1 MKTLR
6 VAVCTALL
14 FTIIVSAA
22 DAQQTAEE
30 LYQAGLYQEEVQGNL
45 ERAVDVYRQI
55 LEDFTG
61 NRTIGAK
68 ALLHIGLCY
77 EKLGLRE
84 AQQAYQ
90 GVIANYPEA
99 AQEVAVARQR
109 LASLTR
115 ALTQLEQKPRFRKI
129 HIASKP
135 RNGVLSPDG
144 DKLAFTSEG
153 SVWVVPIQGN
163 VGPDIAGEPTRL
175 TEPMGAGLWRNLG
188 LSWSADGEW
197 IAFNGEQDEEQ
208 AIYVVPAA
216 GGEPRRIPGNHF
228 RGAYALSYRLG
239 LSPNGETLA
248 FAYNDPEADME
259 AEVSPYRQVFLSIYT
274 TYATA
279 VENGQPT
286 KLTPIWSIEPAFSPD
301 GRFVAYLKFAR
312 AEHEDR
318 GDGYGW
324 YKQLWVVPAEGGTPV
339 LLADSIAARG
349 PVWSPDS
356 RMIAFIRE
364 DAGSQEVWVLPISEE
379 GRATAAP
386 LKIPLP
392 RESQHP
398 LAGWTP
404 SNELGV
410 FMNTPYNQAV
420 YTVPA
425 EGGKAAQITPDGPAF
440 HPRWTPD
447 GRTIVYRGGDRFS
460 LAAVPAT
467 GGETTEVPI
476 VSDPEITPGIP
487 GGGEHVS
494 PDGQKIVFMGAT
506 RQPLRVNIFTVPIEG
521 GAATQVTET
530 VSVPEMDTQDRY
542 PCWSPDGKQIAF
554 IRYRADH
561 QAAEGDFSM
570 NIYTVPAEG
579 GEPKAITT
587 DADSVAWA
595 AIAYSPDG
603 EWLAYFS
610 NGAIKIRPVEGG
622 EARVVV
628 EPETVNFH
636 SELAWSPDG
645 KRIAYTGHGSIWTVP
660 IDGGE
665 PVEVKTGV
673 LTEDAQNLH
682 IDWSPDGKKIVFS
695 ASTGGEP
702 ELWLINNFLPSDR

>member
-1 MKTLR
+1 MKLHR
-6 VAVCTALL
+6 VFLAFLAFVFIWSSPA
-14 FTIIVSAA
+14 F
-22 DAQQTAEE
+22 AQQSAEE

-45 ERAVDVYRQI
+45 ESAVDVYRQI
-55 LEDFTG
+55 LESFSN

-115 ALTQLEQKPRFRKI
+115 ALAELEQEPRFRKI

-144 DKLAFTSEG
+144 SKLAFTSEG

-163 VGPDIAGEPTRL
+163 VGPDIAGEPVQL
-175 TEPMGAGLWRNLG
+175 TEPMGARTMGNLG

-197 IAFNGEQDEEQ
+197 IAFNAGQDEEQ
-208 AIYVVPAA
+208 AIYVVPTAA
-216 GGEPRRIPGNHF
+216 GQPKKIPGNHF
-228 RGAYALSYRLG
+228 RGADAYSYRVS
-239 LSPNGETLA
+239 LSPDGKTLA
-248 FAYNDPEADME
+248 FANDDPEADVE
-259 AEVSPYRQVFLSIYT
+259 ADVAPYRQVFLSIHT
-274 TYATA
+274 TA
-279 VENGQPT
+279 VEGGQPT
-286 KLTPIWSIEPAFSPD
+286 KLSPIWSTEPAFSPD
-301 GRFVAYLKFAR
+301 GRFVAYLKYAR
-312 AEHEDR
+312 AEEKL
-318 GDGYGW
+318 GGW
-324 YKQLWVVPAEGGTPV
+324 YRELWVIPAAGGTPV
-339 LLADSIAARG
+339 LLADSIGARG

-364 DAGSQEVWVLPISEE
+364 DAESQEVWVLPISEE
-379 GRATAAP
+379 GTATAAP
-386 LKIPLP
+386 LKVPLP

-404 SNELGV
+404 GNELGV
-410 FMNTPYNQAV
+410 FMNTPYHQAV

-425 EGGKAAQITPDGPAF
+425 EGGKAAQITPDGFAF

-447 GRTIVYRGGDRFS
+447 GKTIVYRSGNRFW
-460 LAAVPAT
+460 LAAVPAE
-467 GGETTEVPI
+467 GGEVTEIPI

-506 RQPLRVNIFTVPIEG
+506 RQPLRVNIFTLPIEG
-521 GAATQVTET
+521 GAPTQLTET
-530 VSVPEMDTQDRY
+530 LSVPEMDTQDRY
-542 PCWSPDGKQIAF
+542 PCWSPDGERIAF

-561 QAAEGDFSM
+561 QAAKGDFSM
-570 NIYTVPAEG
+570 NIYTVSAEG
-579 GEPKAITT
+579 GEPRAITA

-610 NGAIKIRPVEGG
+610 NNAIKIRPVDGG

-628 EPETVNFH
+628 EPETVHFH

-645 KRIAYTGHGSIWTVP
+645 KRIAYTGWGSIWTVP

-682 IDWSPDGKKIVFS
+682 IDWSPDGKKIVFAFS
-695 ASTGGEP
+695 SGGEP
-702 ELWLINNFLPSDR
+702 ELWLVSDFLPEER

>member
-1 MKTLR
+1 MKTQC
-6 VAVCTALL
+6 VAALML
-14 FTIIVSAA
+14 ALVWIAPA
-22 DAQQTAEE
+22 YGQQTAEE

-45 ERAVDVYRQI
+45 ESAIDVYRQI
-55 LEDFTG
+55 LESFSD

-115 ALTQLEQKPRFRKI
+115 ALAELEQEPRFRKI

-135 RNGVLSPDG
+135 RNGTLSPDG
-144 DKLAFTSEG
+144 SKLAFTSDG
-153 SVWVVPIQGN
+153 AVWVVPLQGN
-163 VGPDIAGEPTRL
+163 VGPDIAGEPIKL
-175 TEPMGAGLWRNLG
+175 TEAMGARTMGNLG

-197 IAFNGEQDEEQ
+197 IAFNAGQDEEQ

-216 GGEPRRIPGNHF
+216 GGEVKRIPGDHF
-228 RGAYALSYRLG
+228 RGANAYSYRVS
-239 LSPNGETLA
+239 LSPDGRTLA
-248 FAYNDPEADME
+248 FAYDDPEADVE
-259 AEVSPYRQVFLSIYT
+259 AEVAPYRQVFLSIYT
-274 TYATA
+274 TP
-279 VENGQPT
+279 VEGGQPT

-312 AEHEDR
+312 AEDEL
-318 GDGYGW
+318 GGW
-324 YKQLWVVPAEGGTPV
+324 YRELWVIPAAGGTPV

-364 DAGSQEVWVLPISEE
+364 DGESQDVWVLAISEQ

-398 LAGWTP
+398 LAGWTAN
-404 SNELGV
+404 NELGV
-410 FMNTPYNQAV
+410 FMNTPYHQAV

-425 EGGKAAQITPDGPAF
+425 EGGKAVQIAPDGYPV

-447 GRTIVYRGGDRFS
+447 GKTVVYRTCCENF
-460 LAAVPAT
+460 LAAVPAE
-467 GGETTEVPI
+467 GGEVSEIPI
-476 VSDPEITPGIP
+476 VSDPKVIVGLP
-487 GGGEHVS
+487 GGGVHVS
-494 PDGQKIVFMGAT
+494 PDGQKIVFMGGI
-506 RQPLRVNIFTVPIEG
+506 REPLRVNIFTVPIEG
-521 GAATQVTET
+521 GAPTQLTET
-530 VSVPEMDTQDRY
+530 VTVPEMDTQDRY
-542 PCWSPDGKQIAF
+542 PCWSPDGERVAF

-561 QAAEGDFSM
+561 QAAKGDFSM
-570 NIYTVPAEG
+570 NIYTVSAEG
-579 GEPKAITT
+579 GEPRAITT
-587 DADSVAWA
+587 AADSIAWA

-603 EWLAYFS
+603 EWLAYFTKD
-610 NGAIKIRPVEGG
+610 AIKIKPAEGG

-628 EPETVNFH
+628 ELERVHSH

-645 KRIAYTGHGSIWTVP
+645 KRIAYTGRGSIWTIP

-673 LTEDAQNLH
+673 LSKDAQNLH
-682 IDWSPDGKKIVFS
+682 IDWSPDGKKIVFT
-695 ASTGGEP
+695 ASSGGVP
-702 ELWLINNFLPSDR
+702 EFWLISDFLPKDR

>member
-1 MKTLR
+1 MNAHRIT
-6 VAVCTALL
+6 VAIALL
-14 FTIIVSAA
+14 VATIVSAA
-22 DAQQTAEE
+22 HAQQTAEE
-30 LYQAGLYQEEVQGNL
+30 LYQSALYQEEVQGNL
-45 ERAVDVYRQI
+45 ERAIDVYRQI
-55 LEDFTG
+55 LEDFSD
-61 NRTIGAK
+61 NRTVGAK

-90 GVIANYPEA
+90 GVISNYPEA

-115 ALTQLEQKPRFRKI
+115 ALAELEREPRFRKI
-129 HIASKP
+129 RIASKP

-144 DKLAFTSEG
+144 SKLAFTSEG

-163 VGPDIAGEPTRL
+163 VGPDIAGEPVRL
-175 TEPMGAGLWRNLG
+175 TDPMGARNTGNLG

-197 IAFNGEQDEEQ
+197 IAFNAMQDEEQ
-208 AIYVVPAA
+208 LIYVVPAA
-216 GGEPRRIPGNHF
+216 GGEPTMIPGNHF

-239 LSPNGETLA
+239 LSPDGKTLA
-248 FAYNDPEADME
+248 FAYDDSDAEVE
-259 AEVSPYRQVFLSIYT
+259 GEVSPYSQVYLSIYIT
-274 TYATA
+274 P
-279 VENGQPT
+279 VEGGQPT

-312 AEHEDR
+312 AEDEDL

-324 YKQLWVVPAEGGTPV
+324 YRELWVIPAAGGTPV
-339 LLADSIAARG
+339 RLADSIAASG

-364 DAGSQEVWVLPISEE
+364 PGAENESQEIWVLPVSE
-379 GRATAAP
+379 GGAAAAAP

-410 FMNTPYNQAV
+410 FMNTPYHQAV

-425 EGGKAAQITPDGPAF
+425 EGGKAVQISPDGLAF

-447 GRTIVYRGGDRFS
+447 GKTIVYRGGNRFS
-460 LAAVPAT
+460 LAAVPAE
-467 GGETTEVPI
+467 GGEATEIPI

-521 GAATQVTET
+521 GAPTQLTET

-542 PCWSPDGKQIAF
+542 PCWSPDGDRVAF

-561 QAAEGDFSM
+561 QAAKGDFSM
-570 NIYTVPAEG
+570 NIYTVSAEG
-579 GEPKAITT
+579 GEPRAITT

-603 EWLAYFS
+603 KWLAYFS
-610 NGAIKIRPVEGG
+610 NDAIKIRPVEGG

-628 EPETVNFH
+628 ELETVDFH
-636 SELAWSPDG
+636 SELAWSPDS
-645 KRIAYTGHGSIWTVP
+645 KRIAFTGQGSIWTVP

-665 PVEVKTGV
+665 PVEVETGV

-682 IDWSPDGKKIVFS
+682 IDWSPDGKKIVFA

-702 ELWLINNFLPSDR
+702 ELWLISDFLP

>member
-1 MKTLR
+1 MKAYTFAATI
-6 VAVCTALL
+6 VAWGLL
-14 FTIIVSAA
+14 SVSVAY
-22 DAQQTAEE
+22 AQETAEE

-45 ERAVDVYRQI
+45 EKAIDVYRQI
-55 LEDFTG
+55 LDGFSE

-109 LASLTR
+109 LVSLTR
-115 ALTQLEQKPRFRKI
+115 ALAELEQKPRFRKI
-129 HIASKP
+129 QIASKP
-135 RNGVLSPDG
+135 QNGVLSPDG
-144 DKLAFTSEG
+144 HKLAFTSEG

-163 VGPDIAGEPTRL
+163 VGPDIAGEPIRL
-175 TEPMGAGLWRNLG
+175 TEPIGARTTGNLG

-197 IAFNGEQDEEQ
+197 IAFNAGQDDEQ

-216 GGEPRRIPGNHF
+216 GGEPKKIPGNQF
-228 RGAYALSYRLG
+228 RGAYALSYRLS
-239 LSPNGETLA
+239 LSPDGETLA
-248 FAYNDPEADME
+248 FAYDDPEADGE

-274 TYATA
+274 TP
-279 VENGQPT
+279 VEGGQPT

-312 AEHEDR
+312 AEDEDR

-324 YKQLWVVPAEGGTPV
+324 YKELWVIPAAGGTPV

-364 DAGSQEVWVLPISEE
+364 DAESQEVWVLPISEE

-386 LKIPLP
+386 LRIPLP

-410 FMNTPYNQAV
+410 FMNTPYHQAV

-440 HPRWTPD
+440 HPRWSPD
-447 GRTIVYRGGDRFS
+447 GKTIVYRGGNRFS
-460 LAAVPAT
+460 LAAVPAE
-467 GGETTEVPI
+467 GGEVSEIPI

-494 PDGQKIVFMGAT
+494 PDGQKIVFMGGT

-521 GAATQVTET
+521 GAATRLTET

-542 PCWSPDGKQIAF
+542 PCWSPDGERIAF

-561 QAAEGDFSM
+561 QAAKGDFSM
-570 NIYTVPAEG
+570 NIYTVSAEG
-579 GEPKAITT
+579 GVPRAITT

-610 NGAIKIRPVEGG
+610 NNAIKIRPVEGG

-628 EPETVNFH
+628 EPETVHFH

-645 KRIAYTGHGSIWTVP
+645 KRIAYTGRGTIWTVP
-660 IDGGE
+660 VDGGD

-673 LTEDAQNLH
+673 LTADAQNLH
-682 IDWSPDGKKIVFS
+682 IDWSPDGRKIVFS

-702 ELWLINNFLPSDR
+702 ELWLISDFLPANDDR